1 MCAKDSLTSVRSQ
14 TIDTVKEHWA
24 ESQVILVLFLIK
36 KKITFCYK
44 INLIHHTLQIVCGI
58 KGLFAALA
66 NLFAHTHGFKL
77 KLMSKTFYSVLV
89 FNSEKFM
96 TVGEYVSQFLFVI
109 AATVR
114 YLKQIRQ
121 ANNLSFLWLKLQDVI
136 FKLSSE
142 LTQLSNTDF

>member
-1 MCAKDSLTSVRSQ
+1 
-14 TIDTVKEHWA
+14 
-24 ESQVILVLFLIK
+24 
-36 KKITFCYK
+36 
-44 INLIHHTLQIVCGI
+44 
-58 KGLFAALA
+58 
-66 NLFAHTHGFKL
+66 
-77 KLMSKTFYSVLV
+77 
-89 FNSEKFM
+89 M

>member
-1 MCAKDSLTSVRSQ
+1 
-14 TIDTVKEHWA
+14 
-24 ESQVILVLFLIK
+24 
-36 KKITFCYK
+36 
-44 INLIHHTLQIVCGI
+44 
-58 KGLFAALA
+58 
-66 NLFAHTHGFKL
+66 
-77 KLMSKTFYSVLV
+77 MSKTFYSVLV

-136 FKLSSE
+136 YKLSSE